1 MHSRERVEDV
11 TLIFRFIP
19 EEEFSLSE
27 LLLTTLGSEDR
38 FKSVGVKAGVVGF
51 GGNRHRSR
59 SEILHLLKV
68 EIKSFGDSSEF
79 CHVFL
84 GATRVRRYEVGD
96 NLLIELLLLINAVE
110 NALKLTELLERGFA
124 HKIKD
129 SVGGVLG
136 CNFQTP

>member
-1 MHSRERVEDV
+1 MKIQSFCLYRE
-11 TLIFRFIP
+11 FR
-19 EEEFSLSE
+19 
-27 LLLTTLGSEDR
+27 
-38 FKSVGVKAGVVGF
+38 
-51 GGNRHRSR
+51 
-59 SEILHLLKV
+59 
-68 EIKSFGDSSEF
+68 
-79 CHVFL
+79 HVFL
-84 GATRVRRYEVGD
+84 HATRMAAYEVGD